1 MRNIQKINTITLIGV
16 LIYITTFFNTTMFDY
31 EMIRYVLIVIV
42 GVLLSAKMSLR
53 ILKRNLN
60 LNFFFIVFGV
70 MSLCISYGAQEL
82 TVRNPFYANLVF
94 VIVLAELILYLEL
107 VNERNMIEHCCKIWY
122 RCAFFVT
129 LLTDVLVFT
138 KGATDELYLV
148 GTKFGVVY
156 QHLFLITL
164 FMYLKSEKLAV
175 KNNRQ
180 RYSVQIKLALLLLLT
195 GIVSI
200 YVDCMTGVVGIIIF
214 FVLSIL
220 VRKFG
225 KIFTSPVFFLVTIFL
240 SFSVVWAMSALLV
253 NTHIANFIT
262 KYLNREL
269 TLTGR
274 TLIYAGLPF
283 VMKEHWLLGYGYGSS
298 YEICNKY
305 LGFANAQN
313 ALMDWILQI
322 GIVGTIALC
331 FVFVICVSKMHRR
344 VLQNGK
350 KFRTWIWPFAL
361 IYTYIFLGTVEITY
375 NMQFIS
381 ALLLL
386 YFIDADQNN
395 AKN

>member
-1 MRNIQKINTITLIGV
+1 MRNIRKLNIIILMGV
-16 LIYITTFFNTTMFDY
+16 FIYITTFFNTTMFNY
-31 EMIRYVLIVIV
+31 ETIRYVLIAVV
-42 GVLLSAKMSLR
+42 GVLISAKISLR
-53 ILKRNLN
+53 VLKKNMKLN
-60 LNFFFIVFGV
+60 IFLIIFGIT
-70 MSLCISYGAQEL
+70 SLIISYNAQGL
-82 TVRNPFYANLVF
+82 TMRNPFYANLVF

-107 VNERNMIEHCCKIWY
+107 ATERNMIVYCCKTWY
-122 RCAFFVT
+122 RCALFVT
-129 LLTDVLVFT
+129 ILTDVLVFT
-138 KGATDELYLV
+138 QGAIDELYLV

-164 FMYLKSEKLAV
+164 FMLIKSDKLSV
-175 KNNRQ
+175 KNR
-180 RYSVQIKLALLLLLT
+180 RLRFSVQIQLVFLLALT
-195 GIVSI
+195 GLVSV

-220 VRKFG
+220 MQKFG
-225 KIFTSPVFFLVTIFL
+225 KLFTSPAFFLVAIIL
-240 SFSVVWAMSALLV
+240 SFSVIWAMSALLV